1 MGGWGALIVGTSF
14 ILGEAVI
21 AEPQVSTMTQTIP
34 VLSLQD
40 FVQGTPAEQR
50 AFVDALGQAL
60 TAIGFFALTDHG
72 IDAALVESAYA
83 AAASVFTLPEVVKER
98 YEDRALNG
106 QRGFTAFGR
115 EHAKDSPHPD
125 LKEFWHIGPAAT
137 LPQNLWP
144 AEVPAFKTAML
155 GLFAQLDRC
164 ARSLLE
170 ACALYL
176 DLPREFLAQTTVNSP
191 TLLRV
196 LHYPPMPPDLPVAQM
211 RAAAHED
218 INLITLLCEAT
229 APGLELLQADG
240 TWLPIAAI
248 PGQII
253 VDTGDMLQN
262 LTNGLFKS
270 TTPRVTN
277 PTHDRDRRF
286 SLPFFV
292 HPRPEVDLSP
302 LPHCVARTGGQ
313 RCYPELTAGE
323 YLMQRLAEIGL
334 A

>member
-1 MGGWGALIVGTSF
+1 MA
-14 ILGEAVI
+14 
-21 AEPQVSTMTQTIP
+21 QTIP
-34 VLSLQD
+34 VLNLQD
-40 FVQGTPAEQR
+40 FVYGSLAQQQTFVEQ
-50 AFVDALGQAL
+50 LGQAL
-60 TAIGFFALTDHG
+60 TAIGFFALTGHG
-72 IDAALVESAYA
+72 IDTALVQSAYDMA
-83 AAASVFTLPEVVKER
+83 AAVFTLPAAVKQQ
-98 YEDRALNG
+98 YENRALNG

-125 LKEFWHIGPAAT
+125 LKEFWHIGPEPM
-137 LPQNLWP
+137 LPLNLWP
-144 AEVPAFKTAML
+144 DEVPAFKTVML
-155 GLFAQLDRC
+155 ELFEQLDHC
-164 ARSLLE
+164 ARVLLT

-176 DLPREFLAQTTVNSP
+176 DLPREALAQATVDSP

-196 LHYPPMPPDLPVAQM
+196 LHYPPVSAGLPTSQV

-248 PGQII
+248 PGQLI

-270 TTPRVTN
+270 TTHRVTN
-277 PTHDRDRRF
+277 PDNDRDRRF

-292 HPRPEVDLSP
+292 HPRSEVDLSP
-302 LPHCVARTGGQ
+302 RAVCVARTGGVSQ
-313 RCYPELTAGE
+313 FPDWTAGE
-323 YLMQRLAEIGL
+323 YLTQRLQEIGL

>member
-1 MGGWGALIVGTSF
+1 MN
-14 ILGEAVI
+14 
-21 AEPQVSTMTQTIP
+21 PQTIP

-40 FVQGTPAEQR
+40 FGQGTPAEQR
-50 AFVDALGQAL
+50 AFVDDVGQAL
-60 TAIGFFALTDHG
+60 AAIGFFALTDHG
-72 IDAALVESAYA
+72 IDAGLVQSAYA
-83 AAASVFTLPEVVKER
+83 AAAAVFTLPNAVKR
-98 YEDRALNG
+98 QYEDRSLNG

-115 EHAKDSPHPD
+115 EHAKDSLHPD
-125 LKEFWHIGPAAT
+125 LKEFWHIGPEAT
-137 LPQNLWP
+137 PPRNLWP
-144 AEVPAFKTAML
+144 TEVPAFQTAML
-155 GLFAQLDRC
+155 ALFAQLDRC

-196 LHYPPMPPDLPVAQM
+196 LHYPPVPPDRPAAQM

-229 APGLELLQADG
+229 APGLELWQTDG

-270 TTPRVTN
+270 TTHRVTN
-277 PTHDRDRRF
+277 PSNDRDRRF
-286 SLPFFV
+286 SVPFFV

-302 LPHCVARTGGQ
+302 LPSCVKRTGGEE
-313 RCYPELTAGE
+313 RYPRLTAE
-323 YLMQRLAEIGL
+323 AYLRQRLAEIGL